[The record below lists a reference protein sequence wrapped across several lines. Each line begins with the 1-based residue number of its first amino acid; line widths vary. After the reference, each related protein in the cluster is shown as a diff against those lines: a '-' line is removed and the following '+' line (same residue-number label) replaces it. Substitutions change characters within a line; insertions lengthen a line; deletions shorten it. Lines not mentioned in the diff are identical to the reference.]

1 MTYDTIVGLCA
12 FVRFLSFMQPDTNN
26 NTGATLIEK
35 LFKAGAHFGFTRSRR
50 HPTVT
55 PYIFGNK
62 QGTDIIDLEKTS
74 VLLQAAAT
82 VVSETA
88 KAGKVVLF
96 VGTKEEITKIVRE
109 SAERVEM
116 PFVVNRWIGGMLTNF
131 SEIRKRIHRL
141 GDLLAQGESGELER
155 KYTKKERVILGR
167 EIEKLNFNFA
177 GIKSM
182 ERIPGLMIVVD
193 PRHDSIAARE
203 ARDLNIPVIGIVSS
217 DTNLK
222 EITYPIVANDALQSS
237 VRAVLAELTEAYAKG
252 KSEYVAPTPVKRD
265 EVRTR

>member
-1 MTYDTIVGLCA
+1 
-12 FVRFLSFMQPDTNN
+12 MQPDTNN
-26 NTGATLIEK
+26 IIVGGTTSLIEK

-74 VLLQAAAT
+74 VLIAKAAD
-82 VVSETA
+82 VVAEAA
-88 KAGKVVLF
+88 KAGKTVLF
-96 VGTKEEITKIVRE
+96 VGTKEEITNIVRD
-109 SAERVEM
+109 AALKVEM

-141 GDLLAQGESGELER
+141 TDLLQQGESGELER

-177 GIKSM
+177 GIKAM

-193 PRHDSIAARE
+193 PRHDSIALLE
-203 ARDLNIPVIGIVSS
+203 AKGLNIPVIGITSS

-222 EITYPIVANDALQSS
+222 LITHPVVANDALQSS
-237 VRAVLAELTEAYAKG
+237 VRTILAELTDAYARG
-252 KSEYVAPTPVKRD
+252 KAEYVAPVKRE
-265 EVRTR
+265 EVRR